1 MTKIIA
7 KPATPPTIP
16 PTRSC
21 VGGAPLPPEPT
32 FEFDEGVG
40 VGAVLPELLFPPAP
54 AALVL
59 DVMDAN
65 DAWLASCDE
74 DGVNKDVAN
83 VAGVEDTCA
92 ELVTEARLWMDAL
105 GLVELEKIPV
115 VEEMLANEDC
125 EAEGRAKIEE
135 DRVFDCVFTVL
146 ECDDDDDDVVVVEAR
161 QRINLKTR
169 CDRLERSLPDVVPL

>member
-21 VGGAPLPPEPT
+21 VGGAPLPLEPT

-40 VGAVLPELLFPPAP
+40 VGAVLPELLFPPTP

-74 DGVNKDVAN
+74 DGVNIDVAS
-83 VAGVEDTCA
+83 VAGIEDVCA

-105 GLVELEKIPV
+105 GFVELEKIPV
-115 VEEMLANEDC
+115 VAEMLTSEDC
-125 EAEGRAKIEE
+125 EAVGSEKIEE
-135 DRVFDCVFTVL
+135 DGGFDSVFTL
-146 ECDDDDDDVVVVEAR
+146 LDNDDVVVEA
-161 QRINLKTR
+161 
-169 CDRLERSLPDVVPL
+169 DVVPL